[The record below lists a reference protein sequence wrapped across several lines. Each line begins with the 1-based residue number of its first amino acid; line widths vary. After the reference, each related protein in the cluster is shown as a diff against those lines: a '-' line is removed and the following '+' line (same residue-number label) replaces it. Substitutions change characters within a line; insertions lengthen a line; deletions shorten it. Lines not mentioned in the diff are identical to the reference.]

1 MPKKNFSDEMST
13 FSEGRSS
20 SRNIF
25 SSRSKSLTRNNH
37 STSRHQ
43 SSRNNGGLSS
53 SQSVTSMPNDSATTS
68 RGKGMGIFG
77 KFGRSSRRRRLS
89 ASNNPDD
96 VSVSAS
102 LCSDV
107 LRVETSDCASHMSKS
122 FTGRSNAST
131 TGEAVG
137 RRASVGTMVTTG
149 ESLSGGSHSAS
160 AESKSLPILPGGV
173 ADFNLSRNSLNF
185 LDDSSMTMSHPIW
198 EHSTQREQRK
208 ERVKEKLNKYKR
220 DKKELKNSCAALE
233 EQLAH
238 TTEKLKEVDLKAS
251 SRIESLEMELRESRG
266 GLERVV
272 EQSTQAVTDQGRVI
286 KGLGKKLIRQAHVI
300 KRQKAAIDVYKVK
313 MEELQEEMAL
323 QDERDSKRADEYCQL
338 KDRYDTLL
346 EQKVHMQNML
356 HENIEDM
363 MDLKIETER
372 QSKSK
377 MELKHNFEQKEAALD
392 GLTKEASDMT
402 NRVRMLELELEKKNM
417 EVEDLS
423 AKLKLSEALKGAT
436 MKELDSVNEDVE
448 ELQAKCIALEN
459 SNGGEVSGRRSV
471 LRSLKKETGGDSTTP
486 TLAQTGRSSSRLR
499 WNRAKESMPDDET
512 GELELQSKNAI
523 IQTLDETVTER
534 EETIHTLKSEI
545 VNISSTFKHESIQ
558 KRKEIAKL
566 KQTNAE
572 YALKLRALEK
582 AFKPGGSDSPLTNS
596 TIHGASPVTERMH
609 TSALNGETSLSRHGK
624 SMHSVGSGSP
634 DSLSSKEDK
643 AAAVKARLG
652 LAPHKSPSSG
662 DQQLGQKESQ
672 IVLDLNFFEGSEAGS
687 EEERKGEFPE
697 EC

>member
-1 MPKKNFSDEMST
+1 
-13 FSEGRSS
+13 
-20 SRNIF
+20 
-25 SSRSKSLTRNNH
+25 
-37 STSRHQ
+37 
-43 SSRNNGGLSS
+43 
-53 SQSVTSMPNDSATTS
+53 
-68 RGKGMGIFG
+68 MGIFG
-77 KFGRSSRRRRLS
+77 KFGRSSRRRRLN
-89 ASNNPDD
+89 AANNPDD

-107 LRVETSDCASHMSKS
+107 LRVETNKSAGHTSKS

-131 TGEAVG
+131 TGEGVG

-149 ESLSGGSHSAS
+149 ESFAGGSHSAS
-160 AESKSLPILPGGV
+160 AESKTPPILLGGV
-173 ADFNLSRNSLNF
+173 TDFNQSRNSLNF
-185 LDDSSMTMSHPIW
+185 LDDSSMSLALLDDPTRH
-198 EHSTQREQRK
+198 EQRK

-220 DKKELKNSCAALE
+220 DKKELKNYCAALVQ
-233 EQLAH
+233 QLAH

-251 SRIESLEMELRESRG
+251 SRIDSLEMELRESRG
-266 GLERVV
+266 GLERVA
-272 EQSTQAVTDQGRVI
+272 EQSAQAVTDQGRVI

-300 KRQKAAIDVYKVK
+300 KRQKATIDEYKVK
-313 MEELQEEMAL
+313 MEEFQEEMAL

-338 KDRYDTLL
+338 KDRYEALL

-372 QSKSK
+372 ESEST
-377 MELKHNFEQKEAALD
+377 MELKHNFEKKEAALD
-392 GLTKEASDMT
+392 GVTKEASEMT

-417 EVEDLS
+417 EVENLS
-423 AKLKLSEALKGAT
+423 AKFKLSEALKGAT

-448 ELQAKCIALEN
+448 ELQAKCVALEN
-459 SNGGEVSGRRSV
+459 SNGGEVRGRRSM
-471 LRSLKKETGGDSTTP
+471 LRSLKKDTGGDTTRP
-486 TLAQTGRSSSRLR
+486 TLAKTGRSSSLLR
-499 WNRAKESMPDDET
+499 WNRARDSMPDDET
-512 GELELQSKNAI
+512 GKVELQAKNAI

-534 EETIHTLKSEI
+534 EETIHTLKSDI
-545 VNISSTFKHESIQ
+545 VKISSKFKQESYL
-558 KRKEIAKL
+558 KRKEVAKL

-582 AFKPGGSDSPLTNS
+582 AFKPVGGGSDNPLTSS
-596 TIHGASPVTERMH
+596 TIHGASPSTERMH
-609 TSALNGETSLSRHGK
+609 TSALNGGTSLSRHGK
-624 SMHSVGSGSP
+624 SMHSVGSGLP

-652 LAPHKSPSSG
+652 LAPQQSPSSG
-662 DQQLGQKESQ
+662 DQKLGQKESQ
-672 IVLDLNFFEGSEAGS
+672 IVLDLNFFEGSETGS